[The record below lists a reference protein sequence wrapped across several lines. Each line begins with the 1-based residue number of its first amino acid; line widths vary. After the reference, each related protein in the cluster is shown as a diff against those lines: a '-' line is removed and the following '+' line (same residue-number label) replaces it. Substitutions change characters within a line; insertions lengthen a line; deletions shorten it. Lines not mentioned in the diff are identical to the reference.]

1 MNSTLETITPE
12 IAEQLL
18 LKNTRNR
25 QVIRNHVIGL
35 AEEMKAGRWK
45 VNGDTICLNGDVL
58 IDGQHRLLA
67 VVESKVAITT
77 WVVRGVASD
86 VFDTKDVGRRRSAA
100 DTLSVHGEV
109 NCRNLAAC
117 LIFIDRY
124 FTGRLENR
132 GHRYSNSEVEELLRK
147 YPEARYAA
155 QQCGRNGLLPPS
167 VHRGLIYL
175 FSQVDQEQAA
185 KFMEDTMNGANL
197 SSDDPVYRLRE
208 RLVQNSLSKA
218 KLSVAEIAAL
228 CIKAWNFRRSGKSCR
243 TLKWCSSGP
252 TKETFPIIAD

>member
-1 MNSTLETITPE
+1 MNATLETITPE
-12 IAEQLL
+12 IAEKLL

-25 QVIRNHVIGL
+25 QVMQVHVMGL

-58 IDGQHRLLA
+58 IDGQHRLMA
-67 VVESKVAITT
+67 VVESKVTITT
-77 WVVRGVASD
+77 WVVRGIASD

-100 DTLSVHGEV
+100 DTLSVHGEI

-132 GHRYSNSEVEELLRK
+132 RHRYSNSEVEELLQK
-147 YPEARYAA
+147 YPDARTVAQYA
-155 QQCGRNGLLPPS
+155 GRGGLLPPS
-167 VHRGLIYL
+167 VNRGLFYL
-175 FSQVDQEQAA
+175 FSQADKQQAA
-185 KFMEDTMNGANL
+185 KFMEDAMNGVNL
-197 SSDDPVYRLRE
+197 NSDDPVYRLRE

-218 KLSVAEIAAL
+218 KLTVGEISAL
-228 CIKAWNFRRSGKSCR
+228 CIKAWNLRRSGKSCR
-243 TLKWCSSGP
+243 ALKWCSSGP
-252 TKETFPIIAD
+252 TKEAFPIIAD